1 MYPLVPLLPHVK
13 FDTADEAIEWGGED
27 KEDKWDGDAD
37 NHRDDD
43 YVNVY
48 CE

>member
-1 MYPLVPLLPHVK
+1 MYPLGPLLPHVK
-13 FDTADEAIEWGGED
+13 FDTAEEAIEWGGED
-27 KEDKWDGDAD
+27 KEDKWDGDAE
-37 NHRDDD
+37 NHRDDN